1 MAANPKVVHNSLKAG
16 KWVRSTCKMCLHSC
30 TNLVH
35 VTDDGVINKVEG
47 DPTNPSNAG
56 KLCPK
61 GNSAIMRH
69 YDPNRFKQPLKRTNP
84 EKGPNVDPMWE
95 PISWD
100 EALDL
105 VADKLQDCLDTDPRR
120 IIPSLEDFQKM
131 NIWAWPLTI
140 GNFNFFQSGG
150 TMCGGAY
157 HPVNGYI
164 HSAFAAAN
172 DAKYCN
178 FWLNDGTGDGFS
190 SHLHAAAQSH
200 WVAKARARGMN
211 CVTVEPRLSI
221 SGAKSEKWIP
231 IRPATDRH
239 FALSLCHVLMNEG
252 WVDYHFMRKDTN
264 APYLVGDDGYFIRNA
279 DGDIYVWD
287 AASNVAK
294 LWNDSSID
302 VDKLALEGDYTVEG
316 KACKPAYQRFKDVL
330 ADCSP
335 EEMEKITTVPPED
348 VRTLAKRFYDE
359 AGIAQDLKIE
369 IDGRVMPLRPA
380 AYNYY
385 RGAQGHKLGFQTNH
399 AFKMVN
405 FLIGSIDTPGGHMG
419 VTLDDQWV
427 DNSHISEGECGM
439 IVPTPHQLGPVPPF
453 SYPPNTF
460 HLMDY
465 FPVGVHPPHLNMEVF
480 LDPDK
485 FGLEFKPDT
494 MIICHSNP
502 IWAMQGPRDKWFEF
516 MRSMKFIAVSDIIP
530 TETTQWADVILP
542 SHDVFETWNM
552 TMIEPPHTEGMCMR
566 QPVVEPEYDTKSEEE
581 IFYGIT
587 ERLGLVDAYNE
598 VQNLALGL
606 THKPELMLEPGRIY
620 TDKEIAERKGKLWND
635 KPLDWYIENG
645 HAVTER
651 RLDKWYRP
659 WEGLRLHFY
668 IEDMLKQRDE
678 LRSKMDEANVPFRDE
693 WSWDDYSPLPTAA
706 LDPVH
711 NEPPEYDLYGI
722 FYKDIQMN
730 FGESLSNPWIQDIVY
745 RDPVH
750 IAIMLNPETAK
761 AKGLEPMD
769 VVKVESPY
777 GMIYGRIGTSQG
789 WHPDTLG
796 VSNSLSRAKGKLG
809 GVKHAGGHFNDLL
822 PYDLRNTDGVTG
834 QPETVCKVKI
844 TKLDD
849 WPQFLKEGG
858 SVYDMVDEFAKPGK
872 GRKFH

>member
-1 MAANPKVVHNSLKAG
+1 MAANPKVVHNSIKSG

-30 TNLVH
+30 TNLIH

-47 DPTNPSNAG
+47 DPTNPSNRG

-69 YDPNRFKQPLKRTNP
+69 YDPNRFKQPMKRTNP
-84 EKGPNVDPMWE
+84 EKGPNIDPMWE

-105 VADKLQDCLDTDPRR
+105 VAEKIKDCLDDDPRR
-120 IIPSLEDFQKM
+120 FVPSLEDFQKM
-131 NIWAWPLTI
+131 NVWCWPLTF

-172 DAKYCN
+172 DPKYCN
-178 FWLNDGTGDGFS
+178 FWLNNGTGDGFS
-190 SHLHAAAQSH
+190 SHLHAAAQSY
-200 WVAKARARGMN
+200 WVANARARGME

-221 SGAKSEKWIP
+221 SGAKSVQWIP
-231 IRPATDRH
+231 IRPATDRQ
-239 FALSLCHVLMNEG
+239 FAMSLCHVFVNEG
-252 WVDYHFMRKDTN
+252 WVDYKFLRRDTN
-264 APYLVGDDGYFIRNA
+264 APYLVGEDGYFVRNA
-279 DGDIYVWD
+279 DDKVLVWD
-287 AASNVAK
+287 TVAQAAK
-294 LWNDSSID
+294 TWDDETIG
-302 VDKLALEGDYTVEG
+302 KLALEGTFTVDG
-316 KACKPAYQRFKDVL
+316 KPCSPAFQRFKDIL
-330 ADCSP
+330 DECSP
-335 EEMEKITTVPPED
+335 EDMEKITTVPAQT
-348 VRTLAKRFYDE
+348 VRELAKRFYDE
-359 AGIAQDLKIE
+359 AGIAEDRQIE
-369 IDGRVMPLRPA
+369 IDGKTYPLRPA

-385 RGAQGHKLGFQTNH
+385 RGAQGHKHGFQTNH

-405 FLIGSIDTPGGHMG
+405 FMLGNIDTPGGHMG

-427 DNSHISEGECGM
+427 DNNHCAMGENGM
-439 IVPTPHQLGPVPPF
+439 LHPTPHQLGPVPPF
-453 SYPPNTF
+453 AYPPNTY

-480 LDPDK
+480 LDPEK
-485 FGLEFKPDT
+485 WGVEFTPDT
-494 MIICHSNP
+494 MFVMHSNP
-502 IWAMQGPRDKWFEF
+502 IWAMQGPRNKWFEF
-516 MRSMKFIAVSDIIP
+516 MKSMKFIAVSDIIP

-566 QPVVEPEYDTKSEEE
+566 QPAVDPMYDTKSEEE
-581 IFYGIT
+581 ILYEIT
-587 ERLGLVDAYNE
+587 ERLGLIDAYNE
-598 VQNLALGL
+598 VQNFALNL
-606 THKPELMLEPGRIY
+606 VQKPELKLEPGIKY
-620 TDKEIAERKGKLWND
+620 TDKEIARRKGLLWND
-635 KPLDWYIENG
+635 KDLDWYQEHG
-645 HAVTER
+645 HSVTER

-659 WEGLRLHFY
+659 WEGMRLHFY
-668 IEDMLKQRDE
+668 IEDMLKQRDD
-678 LRSKMDEANVPFRDE
+678 LHAKMVEADVPWRDE
-693 WSWDDYSPLPTAA
+693 WFWGDYSPLPTAV

-711 NEPPEYDLYGI
+711 EEPPEFDLYGM
-722 FYKDIQMN
+722 FYKDIQLN

-750 IAIMLNPETAK
+750 IAIMLNPRTA
-761 AKGLEPMD
+761 AAQGLEPLD

-777 GMIYGRIGTSQG
+777 GLIYGRLGTSEG

-796 VSNSLSRAKGKLG
+796 VSNSLSRSGKLG
-809 GVKHAGGHFNDLL
+809 GVKNAGGHFNDLL
-822 PYDLRNTDGVTG
+822 PYDIRNTDGVTG

-858 SVYDMVDEFAKPGK
+858 TVYELIDHIAEPGK
-872 GRKFH
+872 GNLH